1 MNIQH
6 DANLSAS
13 SPGSDQAT
21 TVSRRARIR
30 KGLWRAAAGAC
41 LAAIGATAAL
51 PFMALPAA
59 RAEVSKN
66 SLSTTPSS
74 PTTDLPAPT
83 LPTTLGVRA
92 LPLLSDA
99 VEAKL
104 SPDGVNVDPATLRAV
119 GSEVASSLGL
129 AWDKLLALPQPAFD
143 DTSGYD
149 KETGRL
155 HPVEVARYVSS
166 VGSAAKL
173 TSNPQAVV
181 DLSSLV
187 ALSGASYSG
196 GIAEG
201 LLTYGE
207 DSPTS
212 CDKALNLTFIVM
224 LSHAAVERRWFTVF
238 TPESR
243 ARLYTRDML
252 AACPKDPTAL
262 WLIADGGG
270 QEEIT
275 SCKIQLSDPALE
287 LPEEALTSARELQR
301 RFPTLAA
308 GFVAEAEIL
317 MAKAEREGFVGIRP
331 FLARQRW
338 TEAESLV
345 AHALT
350 LSSSPELVLARAKA
364 LTGMGR
370 VEGAELVRS
379 LGAQATATSGRRI
392 VAAWVLAAAGD
403 YVSARDAIGK
413 VAEVESSTVSTRRLA
428 LKQDLTLIGGSAG
441 VAGSMSATATALGDP
456 AQDQSQCGGGSS
468 TFDGGFVPLSRNET
482 FGPSGRGFLVPST
495 RFTSS
500 LQWLSGDLAGAGET
514 CNGLGEDPAC
524 HALGLVEAPSPEDAM
539 AASQDLYRAAG
550 QYSKAAEVVGNWL
563 KTYPEDPKALELLA
577 EVQLLQGNPVAASAG
592 LTSALESIARHPGA
606 GDCCNR
612 WAKLKLGYTNH
623 LLGKEDAALQQY
635 RDVPDLIV
643 ENESNLRVAY
653 GLYYYRSL
661 LEGVSL
667 SEKADWSGALSAF
680 HEAAD
685 FARKYDSVGDYND
698 FGLKARV
705 AKGVAEQNG
714 ALAATRLG
722 DFDTAVPL
730 AEQALAFDPG
740 SPLFLETLAEA
751 KRGQAVT
758 AASTEFD
765 VGDQTASS
773 QTAPSPT
780 AVPST
785 AASPTAG
792 GPTASPQSGKTTN
805 QQATLEDLTASYRKA
820 LDVDPT
826 MFSSWNNMGVLLA
839 AGGRHDEAIDAF
851 RNAIS
856 VRSDYATGW
865 FNLGSELLLHGSW
878 TQVLAAE
885 GALGYAARY
894 DSSLRSQTPALTFDD
909 EIYKS
914 GLDLSRLLPADW
926 QLASSARRSTTPL
939 TLALIVLLL
948 GRVVTGLSQ
957 DTLSGWIG
965 EKTMS
970 LVARIPT
977 GLLKWLNWPAW
988 LGVLLSVVT
997 FVLVGGLSGA
1007 RESLLAGPCLVA
1019 IAVLPTVM
1027 RRAMGAVPNDGVAER
1042 TPALGVGVSAVLA
1055 VAGIAWPPVPT
1066 MRALEDHSVV
1076 LRARRAV
1083 IVAVA
1088 GGALVLVLSNILG
1101 SIPVSRAVM
1110 SVAIASLGS
1119 LLVPLEPSDG
1129 AYLGKKSGLVATIA
1143 LAGLT
1148 ALQALGLA

>member
-6 DANLSAS
+6 DANLSAPS
-13 SPGSDQAT
+13 SGGDQAT
-21 TVSRRARIR
+21 AVSRRARIR
-30 KGLWRAAAGAC
+30 RRLWRVAAGLC

-51 PFMALPAA
+51 PFLALPAA
-59 RAEVSKN
+59 RAEVGKTP
-66 SLSTTPSS
+66 LATTTSAP
-74 PTTDLPAPT
+74 PPDLPEPT
-83 LPTTLGVRA
+83 LPASLGIRA

-104 SPDGVNVDPATLRAV
+104 SPDGVNVDPAALRSV

-129 AWDKLLALPQPAFD
+129 AWDSLLALSEPAFD

-149 KETGRL
+149 TETGRL
-155 HPVEVARYVSS
+155 HPVEVARYASS
-166 VGSAAKL
+166 MGAEGKL
-173 TSNPQAVV
+173 ASNPQAVV

-187 ALSGASYSG
+187 ALSGASYAG

-201 LLTYGE
+201 LLTFGANP
-207 DSPTS
+207 PTS
-212 CDKALNLTFIVM
+212 CDKALNLAFIVT
-224 LSHAAVERRWFTVF
+224 LSHTSVERRWFKSF
-238 TPESR
+238 SPESR
-243 ARLYTRDML
+243 TRLYTQDML
-252 AACPKDPTAL
+252 AACPDDPNAL
-262 WLIADGGG
+262 WFIADSQGA
-270 QEEIT
+270 EEIT
-275 SCKIQLSDPALE
+275 SCGTQSTDPAVE
-287 LPEEALTSARELQR
+287 LPEEALTAARQLQR

-308 GFVAEAEIL
+308 GFAAEAEIL
-317 MAKAEREGFVGIRP
+317 MAKAEREGYVGIRP

-338 TEAESLV
+338 TEAEGLL

-350 LSSSPELVLARAKA
+350 LSSNPELVLARAKA

-370 VEGAELVRS
+370 VEGAEVVRG
-379 LGAQATATSGRRI
+379 LGAQATTTSGRRI

-403 YVSARDAIGK
+403 YVSARNAKGN
-413 VAEVESSTVSTRRLA
+413 VEPRSEHSTSPTRRLG
-428 LKQDLTLIGGSAG
+428 LQQDLTLIGGAAG
-441 VAGSMSATATALGDP
+441 VAGNMGATATALKDP

-500 LQWLSGDLAGAGET
+500 LQWLNGDLVGAGEN
-514 CNGLGEDPAC
+514 CNGSVEDPAC
-524 HALGLVEAPSPEDAM
+524 HALGLVDTTSTEDAM

-550 QYSKAAEVVGNWL
+550 QYPKAAEVVGSWL
-563 KTYPEDPKALELLA
+563 KAYPEDPKALELLA
-577 EVQLLQGNPVAASAG
+577 EVQLLQGNPIAASAS
-592 LTSALESIARHPGA
+592 LTSALESIGRHPNA
-606 GDCCNR
+606 GNCCDR
-612 WAKLKLGYTNH
+612 WAKLKLGYTDH

-635 RDVPDLIV
+635 RDIPDPIM
-643 ENESNLRVAY
+643 ESEVNLRVAY

-667 SEKADWSGALSAF
+667 SEKGDWSAALSAF
-680 HEAAD
+680 REAAD
-685 FARKYDSVGDYND
+685 FARKYDNVEDVND
-698 FGLKARV
+698 FGIKARV

-722 DFDTAVPL
+722 DFDTAVTL

-740 SPLFLETLAEA
+740 NPLFIETLADA

-765 VGDQTASS
+765 VGGQPTSS
-773 QTAPSPT
+773 PTTSSPT
-780 AVPST
+780 ASGQPTSSPST
-785 AASPTAG
+785 SSQG
-792 GPTASPQSGKTTN
+792 GKTTS
-805 QQATLEDLTASYRKA
+805 QPATLEDLAASYRKA

-826 MFSSWNNMGVLLA
+826 MFSSWNNLGVLLA
-839 AGGRHDEAIDAF
+839 AGGHHDEATDAF
-851 RNAIS
+851 RNAVK

-894 DSSLRSQTPALTFDD
+894 DSSLRSETPALTFDD
-909 EIYKS
+909 EVYKS
-914 GLDLSRLLPADW
+914 GLDLSRLLPPDW
-926 QLASSARRSTTPL
+926 QLATSARRSTTPL

-948 GRVVTGLSQ
+948 GRVVTALSQ

-965 EKTMS
+965 EKTMA
-970 LVARIPT
+970 LVARFPN
-977 GLLKWLNWPAW
+977 GLLRWLHWPAW
-988 LGVLLSVVT
+988 LGVLLSLTT
-997 FVLVGGLSGA
+997 FVLVGGTSGT
-1007 RESLLAGPCLVA
+1007 REALVAGPCLVA
-1019 IAVLPTVM
+1019 IAVLPSVL

-1055 VAGIAWPPVPT
+1055 LAGIAWPPVPT
-1066 MRALEDHSVV
+1066 MSASGDHSVV

-1088 GGALVLVLSNILG
+1088 GAVLVLVMSSWLG
-1101 SIPVSRAVM
+1101 SVPVSRAVM
-1110 SVAIASLGS
+1110 SVGIASLGS

-1129 AYLGKKSGLVATIA
+1129 AYLGKRFGLAATIA
-1143 LAGLT
+1143 LGGLT
-1148 ALQALGLA
+1148 ALQVLGLA